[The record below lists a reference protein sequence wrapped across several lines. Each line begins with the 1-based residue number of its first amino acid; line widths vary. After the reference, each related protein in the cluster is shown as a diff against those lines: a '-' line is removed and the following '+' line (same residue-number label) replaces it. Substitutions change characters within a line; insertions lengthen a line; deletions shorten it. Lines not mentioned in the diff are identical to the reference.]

1 MKLPLNF
8 MHFYRFI
15 ALLIAA
21 IGSTKTN
28 KAVAQNTEHGS
39 TLLIVLLQERPAAN
53 YEFSQNWTYKP
64 HIYRL
69 KNGQLRCSVC
79 PADALPLVEKNGK
92 VKKKNLAAYYSVI
105 DTAHLLQTMQS
116 ETDIPGFVQP
126 RFTIGKRTSE
136 TDYSL
141 SDSIGKGSTFSW
153 QVSGQ
158 RIKAEITLSNPD
170 GNTRTYKA
178 SSGGMQLSLS
188 GWVGGKME
196 GLFDFVFTNVS
207 NPDDKLYWKGVLHC
221 PIMD

>member
-1 MKLPLNF
+1 MKLPRNF

-39 TLLIVLLQERPAAN
+39 TLQIVLLQERPAAN

-92 VKKKNLAAYYSVI
+92 VKKKNLAAYYGVI

-116 ETDIPGFVQP
+116 ETDIPEFVQP
-126 RFTIGKRTSE
+126 RFTKGKRMSE
-136 TDYSL
+136 TEFSL
-141 SDSIGKGSTFSW
+141 RDTIGKGSTFTWHVASN
-153 QVSGQ
+153 VVN
-158 RIKAEITLSNPD
+158 AELSLSNPD
-170 GNTRTYKA
+170 GSSRIYKA

-196 GLFDFVFTNVS
+196 GLFDFVFVNVN
-207 NPDDKLYWKGVLHC
+207 NPDDKLYWKGVLLC
-221 PIMD
+221 PILD

>member
-1 MKLPLNF
+1 MR
-8 MHFYRFI
+8 FYRLI
-15 ALLIAA
+15 ATLIAA
-21 IGSTKTN
+21 IGSL
-28 KAVAQNTEHGS
+28 KANQISAQNTGPGAN
-39 TLLIVLLQERPAAN
+39 LPIVFMQDRPAAD
-53 YEFSQNWTYKP
+53 YGFSENWKYKP

-170 GNTRTYKA
+170 GYTRTYKA

-207 NPDDKLYWKGVLHC
+207 NPDDKLYWKGVLLC
-221 PIMD
+221 PVMD